1 MDLFEPPRR
10 EELCDILLDDSF
22 VFSTMLTALYS
33 IDFIGVRYFLAD
45 LSLIKGS
52 FCCYFLMLEILPFSP
67 VKRFDS
73 IKYRF
78 IFYIKCKR
86 NHSLKQLNSN
96 SIITIYRIKMKRIH
110 IIIIDKFGNFLI
122 RASVLIN
129 TMINTKMLKY

>member
-110 IIIIDKFGNFLI
+110 IIIIDKFGRFSN
-122 RASVLIN
+122 
-129 TMINTKMLKY
+129 